1 MKAAAEWET
10 KTREQPSRKE
20 LAAYI
25 RSAVESGLFPKVE
38 GNKIHQNCWSYWSPQ
53 NDEAT
58 MGAEIA
64 AFQNGLK
71 AWQPYRYPM
80 ALADAKALLNPIGA
94 AAAGAAAGAAAAAAA
109 GDSDPAAAAAAAG
122 AAAAARHVP
131 PSIEACAQ
139 AAALVQAE
147 PVQFSPAAAVAVAA
161 NEARERAEALRLAA
175 TTFGKGSR
183 KEGGGGMLG

>member
-1 MKAAAEWET
+1 
-10 KTREQPSRKE
+10 
-20 LAAYI
+20 
-25 RSAVESGLFPKVE
+25 
-38 GNKIHQNCWSYWSPQ
+38 
-53 NDEAT
+53 

-122 AAAAARHVP
+122 AAAAARHAQPSIEAYARAAASAAAAAAAAAAARHVP

-183 KEGGGGMLG
+183 KEGGGACLDKWYRG